1 MQTLPTSC
9 TNTTE
14 RKKEKRE
21 KQKKKFRETESENN
35 TQRRNREQE
44 IKERNIRNLHN
55 TKEKRGVG
63 GNRKTNILLLCSN
76 YQCDDFSLL
85 PGEVHDRNWGFRM
98 DLMGQSYQD
107 VNVIDRE
114 ESWLAIYHPFI
125 PVLINLIGQYDDVT
139 FLKAQLALILRIE
152 IIQSATTRPIQRS

>member
-9 TNTTE
+9 TNTRE

-63 GNRKTNILLLCSN
+63 ETEKRIFFF
-76 YQCDDFSLL
+76 Y
-85 PGEVHDRNWGFRM
+85 
-98 DLMGQSYQD
+98 
-107 VNVIDRE
+107 
-114 ESWLAIYHPFI
+114 
-125 PVLINLIGQYDDVT
+125 VLIISAMI
-139 FLKAQLALILRIE
+139 FLSFQEKCMTGIE
-152 IIQSATTRPIQRS
+152 GSGWI